1 LAVIQSIIVIFEGS
15 AGLGKR
21 DGLNNYQIS
30 LILKVYDI
38 LYRQILDHQPV
49 NKSC

>member
-1 LAVIQSIIVIFEGS
+1 MAVIQSIIVIFEGS

-21 DGLNNYQIS
+21 DGIDTDQIS

-38 LYRQILDHQPV
+38 LYRQILDR
-49 NKSC
+49 